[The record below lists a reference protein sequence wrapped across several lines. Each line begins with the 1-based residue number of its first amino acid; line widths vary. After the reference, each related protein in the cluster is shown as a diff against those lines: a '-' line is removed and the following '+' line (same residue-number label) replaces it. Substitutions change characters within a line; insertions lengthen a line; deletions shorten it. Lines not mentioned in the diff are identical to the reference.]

1 MLDLAKM
8 EDFSSDFW
16 WTSLGVEKRGV
27 YTLVTMTHTCG
38 VKLQTTCLGGRFF
51 FNARQMVS
59 DWVNFAMD
67 HGEYGM
73 EKKLG
78 ARHPRLLW
86 QMWHFFVVQNTWLWS
101 KPKI

>member
-16 WTSLGVEKRGV
+16 WTSLGMEKRGV
-27 YTLVTMTHTCG
+27 YTLVTMTHLWCKIANNMFRG
-38 VKLQTTCLGGRFF
+38 NVFF

-73 EKKLG
+73 EKQGITALRRVWVFYNCALG
-78 ARHPRLLW
+78 D
-86 QMWHFFVVQNTWLWS
+86 
-101 KPKI
+101 